1 MEENPAP
8 TTHDASDT
16 SQCIQKHCSFNTPIQ
31 IQDLEISDL
40 ELINDEHIESYLDL
54 IDYGSQ
60 TDSIKTN
67 LVILTNQRIIHTNQP
82 TMDCN
87 FNSAWIKEVDSIDIV
102 SDRNIILGISWG
114 ILSFIVAI
122 LLLQAWN
129 NVIAAAITST
139 AMVVIGI
146 YMIIDRIFL
155 ANTYKVTIKSNTEKF
170 LIKLTSIEAY
180 EKMLS
185 LVNRL
190 FELKDSKLKDSIS

>member
-8 TTHDASDT
+8 TTQDASDT
-16 SQCIQKHCSFNTPIQ
+16 SQCNQKHCSLNMPIQ
-31 IQDLEISDL
+31 IEDLEIADL
-40 ELINDEHIESYLDL
+40 ELINNEHVESYLDL
-54 IDYGSQ
+54 LDNGSQ

-82 TMDCN
+82 TMDRR
-87 FNSAWIKEVDSIDIV
+87 FNSMLIKEIDSIDVV

-114 ILSFIVAI
+114 VLSFIVAI

-139 AMVVIGI
+139 AMVLIGT

-155 ANTYKVTIKSNTEKF
+155 ANTYKMTIKSNTEKF
-170 LIKLTSIEAY
+170 EINLTSIETY
-180 EKMLS
+180 EKMRS

-190 FELKDSKLKDSIS
+190 FELKDSTS